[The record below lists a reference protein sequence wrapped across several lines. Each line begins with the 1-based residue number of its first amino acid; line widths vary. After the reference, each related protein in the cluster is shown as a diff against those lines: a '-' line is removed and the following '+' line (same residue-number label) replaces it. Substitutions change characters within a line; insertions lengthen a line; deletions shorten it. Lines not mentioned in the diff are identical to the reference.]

1 MATCCE
7 VRNNCNRP
15 IPRMSD
21 EFRRCCGER
30 NYHEN
35 WLARSHPMT
44 KLRSTYVCFP
54 LAPQH
59 VKCVLIHARTH
70 TTYQRQACVAKGLST
85 QGGNLQPQL
94 WSSLSE
100 PTWAREMRWLWVD
113 TAQSPET
120 LAKDLC
126 AKTCRLVPQAPM
138 TSLAN
143 MESIINQHNQGLERS
158 A

>member
-1 MATCCE
+1 MLW
-7 VRNNCNRP
+7 
-15 IPRMSD
+15 
-21 EFRRCCGER
+21 G
-30 NYHEN
+30 
-35 WLARSHPMT
+35 T
-44 KLRSTYVCFP
+44 KLSRK
-54 LAPQH
+54 LASSIASDDEAEVH
-59 VKCVLIHARTH
+59 ICVLSSGSSTCQVCLDSCTH

-85 QGGNLQPQL
+85 QGGHIQPQL